1 MLVSP
6 TVSVR
11 CHAQVPM
18 GRRIAEHFILVIEND
33 AVIALDVAYALQSV
47 GTRVVT
53 SDSVE
58 LAFELVECD
67 VWSAVVLGPTL
78 NEIDSSLLCEQL
90 QERGIP
96 FLLYT
101 GTRYTKG
108 ACAKAPRV
116 HMPSGPA
123 ALVQAVEDLVHRS
136 LLH

>member
-1 MLVSP
+1 
-6 TVSVR
+6 
-11 CHAQVPM
+11 M
-18 GRRIAEHFILVIEND
+18 GRQIAEHFILVIEND
-33 AVIALDVAYALQSV
+33 AVIALEVAYALQSV

-67 VWSAVVLGPTL
+67 VWSAVILGPTL

-90 QERGIP
+90 QERSIP

-101 GTRYTKG
+101 DSRFAAGTFGRT
-108 ACAKAPRV
+108 PRV
-116 HMPSGPA
+116 QVPSGPA

-136 LLH
+136 VLH